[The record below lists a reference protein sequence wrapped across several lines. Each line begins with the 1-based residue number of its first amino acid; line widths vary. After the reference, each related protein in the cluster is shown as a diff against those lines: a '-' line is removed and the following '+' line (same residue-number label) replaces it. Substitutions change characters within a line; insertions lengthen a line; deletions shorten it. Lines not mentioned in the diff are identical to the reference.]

1 MPYGLFFV
9 TNVREYASFSHNK
22 ENLRFCKF
30 LHNFSFR
37 EFSGWNTMYIRV
49 NSKRKVVDLAECY
62 CIIANYMSREKGLEK
77 KFSFSSSFSGAIR
90 ITLDPSVN

>member
-22 ENLRFCKF
+22 ENLRFCIILVF
-30 LHNFSFR
+30 ANFR
-37 EFSGWNTMYIRV
+37 DGTKMYIRV

-77 KFSFSSSFSGAIR
+77 EFSFSSSFSGAIR